1 MAELEFQMI
10 LVLENF
16 ATWQLLTN
24 FTNIKLCLNNSAYG
38 MIAMPNNH

>member
-1 MAELEFQMI
+1 MTEQEVQVN
-10 LVLENF
+10 LVLEYF

-38 MIAMPNNH
+38 MIVMPNNH